1 MTREEAI
8 ALFKKEEKTMELIGS
23 FTMTNEKAY
32 IVLGNIY
39 SRMLGTG
46 TLCML
51 EYRARMNTLEEMA
64 SNDLTLKPHNIVNI
78 TSELNRL
85 QSLAFCKYNLEE

>member
-1 MTREEAI
+1 M
-8 ALFKKEEKTMELIGS
+8 KCEEKTMELKGS

-32 IVLGNIY
+32 IELGNIY
-39 SRMLGTG
+39 SRMLDTG

-51 EYRARMNTLEEMA
+51 EYRARMNTLQEMA